1 MNEPLGKSLSDHL
14 LLIQSALLKAIGRSE
29 MLFVGPS
36 AFIHAIGYL
45 AFFGQELKP
54 APPIESISAS
64 AARIRQLLAHGSAS
78 ARYEALGGEAVTVTH
93 RLALGRQLGDR
104 LATS

>member
-1 MNEPLGKSLSDHL
+1 MRLVN
-14 LLIQSALLKAIGRSE
+14 
-29 MLFVGPS
+29 
-36 AFIHAIGYL
+36 L
-45 AFFGQELKP
+45 AFFRQELKHI
-54 APPIESISAS
+54 PIEGISAS
-64 AARIRQLLAHGSAS
+64 AARIRQLLAHGSAL